1 MVDVADLDRPAT
13 AEEIAAPEP
22 VLLRSDAEG
31 VAGLALN
38 RPDAYNALS
47 RELLGALQR
56 ELAQIGADPSIR
68 VVVITGKG
76 RAFCA
81 GHDLKE
87 LRGERTDPAKVRALF
102 EQCSAVM
109 LALTRLP
116 QPVIA
121 LVDGIA
127 TAAGCQLVAACDL
140 ALATTSARFAT
151 SGVRYG
157 LFCSTPMVP
166 LSRNL
171 ARKPALEML
180 LTGDFIEADE
190 ALRLGLVN
198 QVVSPEK
205 LEEAFDSLL
214 ARLLNKP
221 ADVLALGKRAFYRQL
236 EMGLE
241 AAYAFTTDVMVEN
254 ANYRNFEEGLVA
266 FAEKRTPEWVQG
278 APATSTE

>member
-1 MVDVADLDRPAT
+1 MADVADPDALEL
-13 AEEIAAPEP
+13 AEEPSTPAP
-22 VLLRSDAEG
+22 VLLRNDAEG

-38 RPDAYNALS
+38 RPEAYNALS

-56 ELAQIGADPSIR
+56 ELDQIKHDPATR
-68 VVVITGKG
+68 VVVITGSG

-87 LRGERTDPAKVRALF
+87 LQRESAERENVRSLF
-102 EQCSAVM
+102 RQCSDVM

-140 ALATTSARFAT
+140 ALATTNARFAT
-151 SGVRYG
+151 SGIRYG
-157 LFCSTPMVP
+157 FFCSTPMVP

-171 ARKPALEML
+171 ARKPAMEML

-198 QVVSPEK
+198 QVVSPDK
-205 LEEAFDSLL
+205 LEDAFDAMLG
-214 ARLLNKP
+214 RLLDKP

-236 EMGLE
+236 ELGLE
-241 AAYAFTTDVMVEN
+241 EAYALTTDVMVEN
-254 ANYRNFEEGLVA
+254 ARYRNFEEGLAA
-266 FAEKRTPEWVQG
+266 FIEKRRPVWQ
-278 APATSTE
+278 A